1 MATGQELGYVLFP
14 DLQIQ
19 RGHPADWSPAYKDF
33 VIRGKDMVRFKD
45 FVATNPAVMNLEG
58 YDTLIDITR
67 ENDVFKLTF
76 SNGDYAFKILVSWS
90 TRGSRGRLHRG

>member
-1 MATGQELGYVLFP
+1 
-14 DLQIQ
+14 
-19 RGHPADWSPAYKDF
+19 
-33 VIRGKDMVRFKD
+33 MVRFKV

-90 TRGSRGRLHRG
+90 TRDRGYVVTVE

>member
-1 MATGQELGYVLFP
+1 
-14 DLQIQ
+14 
-19 RGHPADWSPAYKDF
+19 
-33 VIRGKDMVRFKD
+33 
-45 FVATNPAVMNLEG
+45 MNLEG

-90 TRGSRGRLHRG
+90 TRDRGYVVTVE